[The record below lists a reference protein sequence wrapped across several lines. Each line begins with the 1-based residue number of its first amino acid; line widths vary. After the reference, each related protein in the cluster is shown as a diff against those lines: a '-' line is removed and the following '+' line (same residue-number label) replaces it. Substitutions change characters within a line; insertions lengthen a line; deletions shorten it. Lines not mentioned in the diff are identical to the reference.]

1 MNFGRGFFR
10 VWIIL
15 SALFAMGV
23 AVVSYQDVKEEFEK
37 ASLDFSQVG
46 TLMLPVDCREARGKS
61 GADYTAPDRP
71 WNTYTATPN
80 CWYKLPDF
88 RRLYPE
94 YRDRSE
100 TALSDK
106 LYSKAGIVLSP
117 ARPWRA
123 LGMALAIALAVP
135 LFVLIVGAALGW
147 AFSGFRSKR
156 A

>member
-15 SALFAMGV
+15 SALFATGV
-23 AVVSYQDVKEEFEK
+23 AFVSYQGVKEEFER
-37 ASLDFSQVG
+37 ASLDFSQVS
-46 TLMLPVDCREARGKS
+46 TLMLPVDSREARGRS
-61 GADYTAPDRP
+61 GADYAPPDRP

-80 CWYKLPDF
+80 CWYKLPDV

-94 YRDRSE
+94 YRDLSE

-106 LYSKAGIVLSP
+106 LYSKVGIVLSP

-123 LGMALAIALAVP
+123 LGIALAIALAVP

-147 AFSGFRSKR
+147 ALSGFRARSS
-156 A
+156 